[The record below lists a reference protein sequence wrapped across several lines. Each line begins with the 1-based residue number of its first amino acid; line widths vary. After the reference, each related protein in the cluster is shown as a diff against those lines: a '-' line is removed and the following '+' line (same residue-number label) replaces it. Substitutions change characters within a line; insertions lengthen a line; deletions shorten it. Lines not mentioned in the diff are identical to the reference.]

1 MADIQTINLPDFGE
15 FDDVEVIE
23 VCVKEGQLVDKEEP
37 IIVLETDKAAM
48 EIPASVNGF
57 IHKVLLKEGDK
68 VKIGMPFL
76 EIKID
81 PSTAKD
87 DIKSNDLK
95 DKKEE
100 LVPDEDNIDQEISYK
115 EKKNFNKKKNTS
127 IHSGP
132 ATRKLARE
140 FGIDLNQ
147 ITGSGPSNRI
157 LKEDLHNYVK
167 NILNNTSANNIV
179 SSKPN
184 IDFSIWG
191 SIKEEKLTKFKKTAL
206 DNLHSSWV
214 NIPHVTQHDEADI
227 SDLLELR
234 LKLNKKHKVKI
245 SPLAYIVKSTAESL
259 KHFPEMN
266 SSLSNDKE
274 LIIYKDYFNIGI
286 AIDTDDGLIVPNIKN
301 ANEKSISEISIE
313 ITKLSELA
321 ILSAG
326 IGYITMSTLMT
337 ATPISMNVTHGYS
350 IFSTGIVI
358 QAHVVGMFLPS
369 LITGN
374 LIKKYGHK
382 YIIFF
387 GIIILLS
394 CLVTNFLFE
403 TYYGFL
409 IGLILLGV
417 GWNFL
422 FVTGTSLLVISYND
436 EDRFLAQGINDFVVF
451 SSQALGSL
459 LAGFLLFLTSWQIL
473 NILCIPLIFLLLFF
487 TLNTSLSK
495 N

>member
-1 MADIQTINLPDFGE
+1 MADIQIINLPDFGE

-167 NILNNTSANNIV
+167 NILNNTSANNTV

-313 ITKLSELA
+313 ISKLSELA
-321 ILSAG
+321 KKRR
-326 IGYITMSTLMT
+326 ITKDMMSGATFTISSLGGFGGRFF
-337 ATPISMNVTHGYS
+337 TPIINPPEVGILGLSKIHDIVKLNRSTPYS
-350 IFSTGIVI
+350 
-358 QAHVVGMFLPS
+358 
-369 LITGN
+369 
-374 LIKKYGHK
+374 KKY
-382 YIIFF
+382 
-387 GIIILLS
+387 LPMSLS
-394 CLVTNFLFE
+394 YDHRVINGVYAVNFLNHLIS
-403 TYYGFL
+403 GFSD
-409 IGLILLGV
+409 IK
-417 GWNFL
+417 FL
-422 FVTGTSLLVISYND
+422 EKSFN
-436 EDRFLAQGINDFVVF
+436 
-451 SSQALGSL
+451 
-459 LAGFLLFLTSWQIL
+459 
-473 NILCIPLIFLLLFF
+473 
-487 TLNTSLSK
+487 
-495 N
+495 

>member
-1 MADIQTINLPDFGE
+1 MTDIQIINLPDFGE

-23 VCVKEGQLVDKEEP
+23 VCVKEGQLVDKDEP

-81 PSTAKD
+81 PSTTKD
-87 DIKSNDLK
+87 DIESNDSK
-95 DKKEE
+95 DIEE
-100 LVPDEDNIDQEISYK
+100 SSPDESEIIQEISY
-115 EKKNFNKKKNTS
+115 EKKKNPNKNKNSS

-132 ATRKLARE
+132 AVRKLARE

-167 NILNNTSANNIV
+167 NILNKTSGNIAIT
-179 SSKPN
+179 SKPN
-184 IDFSIWG
+184 IDFSKWG
-191 SIKEEKLTKFKKTAL
+191 SIKEEKLTKFKKAAL

-234 LKLNKKHKVKI
+234 LKLNKKNKVQI
-245 SPLAYIVKSTAESL
+245 SPLAYIVKSVVESL

-266 SSLSNDKE
+266 SSISNDKE

-301 ANEKSISEISIE
+301 ANKKSISEISIE

-321 ILSAG
+321 KKRR
-326 IGYITMSTLMT
+326 ITKDMMSGATFTISSLGGFGGRFF
-337 ATPISMNVTHGYS
+337 TPIINPPEVGILGLSKIHDIVKLNRSIPYS
-350 IFSTGIVI
+350 
-358 QAHVVGMFLPS
+358 
-369 LITGN
+369 
-374 LIKKYGHK
+374 KKY
-382 YIIFF
+382 
-387 GIIILLS
+387 LPMSLS
-394 CLVTNFLFE
+394 YDHRVINGVYAVNFLNHLIS
-403 TYYGFL
+403 GFSD
-409 IGLILLGV
+409 IK
-417 GWNFL
+417 FL
-422 FVTGTSLLVISYND
+422 EKSFN
-436 EDRFLAQGINDFVVF
+436 
-451 SSQALGSL
+451 
-459 LAGFLLFLTSWQIL
+459 
-473 NILCIPLIFLLLFF
+473 
-487 TLNTSLSK
+487 
-495 N
+495 

>member
-1 MADIQTINLPDFGE
+1 MADIQIINLPDFGE

-100 LVPDEDNIDQEISYK
+100 LVPDENNIDQEISYK

-167 NILNNTSANNIV
+167 NILNNTSTNNTIA
-179 SSKPN
+179 SKPN

-274 LIIYKDYFNIGI
+274 SIIFKDYFNIGI

-321 ILSAG
+321 KKRR
-326 IGYITMSTLMT
+326 ITKDMMSGATFTISSLGGFGGRFF
-337 ATPISMNVTHGYS
+337 TPIINPPEVGILGLSKIHDIVKLNRSTPYS
-350 IFSTGIVI
+350 
-358 QAHVVGMFLPS
+358 
-369 LITGN
+369 
-374 LIKKYGHK
+374 KKY
-382 YIIFF
+382 
-387 GIIILLS
+387 LPMSLS
-394 CLVTNFLFE
+394 YDHRVINGVYAVNFLNHLIS
-403 TYYGFL
+403 GFSD
-409 IGLILLGV
+409 IK
-417 GWNFL
+417 FL
-422 FVTGTSLLVISYND
+422 EKSFN
-436 EDRFLAQGINDFVVF
+436 
-451 SSQALGSL
+451 
-459 LAGFLLFLTSWQIL
+459 
-473 NILCIPLIFLLLFF
+473 
-487 TLNTSLSK
+487 
-495 N
+495 

>member
-1 MADIQTINLPDFGE
+1 MADIQIINLPDFGE

-95 DKKEE
+95 DQKEE
-100 LVPDEDNIDQEISYK
+100 LVSDKNNIDQEISYK

-167 NILNNTSANNIV
+167 NILNNTSANNTV

-214 NIPHVTQHDEADI
+214 SIPHVTQHDDVDV

-245 SPLAYIVKSTAESL
+245 SPLAFIVKSAVESL
-259 KHFPEMN
+259 KHFPDMN

-274 LIIYKDYFNIGI
+274 LIIFKDYFNIGI

-301 ANEKSISEISIE
+301 ADEKSISEISTE
-313 ITKLSELA
+313 ISKLSELA
-321 ILSAG
+321 KKRR
-326 IGYITMSTLMT
+326 ITKDMMSGATFTISSLGGFGGRFF
-337 ATPISMNVTHGYS
+337 TPIINPPEVGILGLSKIHDVVKLNGSKPYS
-350 IFSTGIVI
+350 QTYLPMSLSYDHRVI
-358 QAHVVGMFLPS
+358 NGVYAV
-369 LITGN
+369 
-374 LIKKYGHK
+374 
-382 YIIFF
+382 
-387 GIIILLS
+387 
-394 CLVTNFLFE
+394 NFLNHLISKVSDVK
-403 TYYGFL
+403 FL
-409 IGLILLGV
+409 EKSF
-417 GWNFL
+417 N
-422 FVTGTSLLVISYND
+422 
-436 EDRFLAQGINDFVVF
+436 
-451 SSQALGSL
+451 
-459 LAGFLLFLTSWQIL
+459 
-473 NILCIPLIFLLLFF
+473 
-487 TLNTSLSK
+487 
-495 N
+495 

>member
-1 MADIQTINLPDFGE
+1 MADIQIINLPDFGE

-81 PSTAKD
+81 QSTAKD
-87 DIKSNDLK
+87 DIKSNDSK

-100 LVPDEDNIDQEISYK
+100 LNSDESNPVQETLY
-115 EKKNFNKKKNTS
+115 EKKKNSNKKKNTS

-147 ITGSGPSNRI
+147 ISGSGPSNRI

-167 NILNNTSANNIV
+167 NILNKTSSNITIA
-179 SSKPN
+179 SKPN

-214 NIPHVTQHDEADI
+214 SIPHVTQHDEADI

-245 SPLAYIVKSTAESL
+245 SPLAYIVKSTVESL

-274 LIIYKDYFNIGI
+274 SIIFKDYFNIGI

-301 ANEKSISEISIE
+301 ANEKTISEISIE
-313 ITKLSELA
+313 ISKLSELA
-321 ILSAG
+321 KKRR
-326 IGYITMSTLMT
+326 ITKDMMSGATFTISSLGGFGGKFF
-337 ATPISMNVTHGYS
+337 TPIINPPEV
-350 IFSTGIVI
+350 GILGLSKIHDVVKLNGSKPCSQKYLPMSLSYDHRVI
-358 QAHVVGMFLPS
+358 NGVYAV
-369 LITGN
+369 
-374 LIKKYGHK
+374 
-382 YIIFF
+382 
-387 GIIILLS
+387 
-394 CLVTNFLFE
+394 NFLNH
-403 TYYGFL
+403 L
-409 IGLILLGV
+409 ISALADIKLLEKSF
-417 GWNFL
+417 NK
-422 FVTGTSLLVISYND
+422 I
-436 EDRFLAQGINDFVVF
+436 
-451 SSQALGSL
+451 
-459 LAGFLLFLTSWQIL
+459 
-473 NILCIPLIFLLLFF
+473 
-487 TLNTSLSK
+487 
-495 N
+495 

>member
-1 MADIQTINLPDFGE
+1 MADIQIINLPDFGE

-81 PSTAKD
+81 QSTAKD
-87 DIKSNDLK
+87 DIKSNDSK
-95 DKKEE
+95 YKKEE
-100 LVPDEDNIDQEISYK
+100 LNSDESNPVQETLY
-115 EKKNFNKKKNTS
+115 EKKKNTNKKKNTS

-147 ITGSGPSNRI
+147 ISGSGPSNRI

-167 NILNNTSANNIV
+167 NILNKTSSNITIA
-179 SSKPN
+179 SKPN

-214 NIPHVTQHDEADI
+214 SIPHVTQHDETDI

-234 LKLNKKHKVKI
+234 SKLNKKHKVKI
-245 SPLAYIVKSTAESL
+245 SPLAYIVKSTVESL

-274 LIIYKDYFNIGI
+274 SIIFKDYFNIGI

-301 ANEKSISEISIE
+301 ANEKTISEISIE
-313 ITKLSELA
+313 ISKLSELA
-321 ILSAG
+321 KKRR
-326 IGYITMSTLMT
+326 ITKDMMSGATFTISSLGGFGGKFF
-337 ATPISMNVTHGYS
+337 TPIINPPEVGILGLSKIHDVVKLNESEPYS
-350 IFSTGIVI
+350 QKCLPMSLSYDHRVI
-358 QAHVVGMFLPS
+358 NGVYAV
-369 LITGN
+369 
-374 LIKKYGHK
+374 
-382 YIIFF
+382 
-387 GIIILLS
+387 
-394 CLVTNFLFE
+394 NFLNR
-403 TYYGFL
+403 L
-409 IGLILLGV
+409 ISALADIKLLEKSF
-417 GWNFL
+417 NK
-422 FVTGTSLLVISYND
+422 I
-436 EDRFLAQGINDFVVF
+436 
-451 SSQALGSL
+451 
-459 LAGFLLFLTSWQIL
+459 
-473 NILCIPLIFLLLFF
+473 
-487 TLNTSLSK
+487 
-495 N
+495 

>member
-1 MADIQTINLPDFGE
+1 MADIQIINLPDFGE

-100 LVPDEDNIDQEISYK
+100 LIPDENNIDQEISYK
-115 EKKNFNKKKNTS
+115 KKKNFNKKKNTS

-167 NILNNTSANNIV
+167 NILNNTSANNTIV
-179 SSKPN
+179 SKPN
-184 IDFSIWG
+184 IDFSKWG

-321 ILSAG
+321 KKRR
-326 IGYITMSTLMT
+326 ITKDMMSGATFTISSLGGFGGRFF
-337 ATPISMNVTHGYS
+337 TPIINPPEVGILGLSKIHDIVKLNRSTPYS
-350 IFSTGIVI
+350 
-358 QAHVVGMFLPS
+358 
-369 LITGN
+369 
-374 LIKKYGHK
+374 KKY
-382 YIIFF
+382 
-387 GIIILLS
+387 LPMSLS
-394 CLVTNFLFE
+394 YDHRVINGVYAVNFLNHLIS
-403 TYYGFL
+403 GFSD
-409 IGLILLGV
+409 IK
-417 GWNFL
+417 FL
-422 FVTGTSLLVISYND
+422 EKSFN
-436 EDRFLAQGINDFVVF
+436 
-451 SSQALGSL
+451 
-459 LAGFLLFLTSWQIL
+459 
-473 NILCIPLIFLLLFF
+473 
-487 TLNTSLSK
+487 
-495 N
+495 

>member
-1 MADIQTINLPDFGE
+1 MADIQIINLPDFGE

-100 LVPDEDNIDQEISYK
+100 LVPDENNIDQEISYK

-167 NILNNTSANNIV
+167 NILNNTSANNTV

-184 IDFSIWG
+184 VDFSIWG

-321 ILSAG
+321 KKRR
-326 IGYITMSTLMT
+326 ITKDMMSGATFTISSLGGFGGRFF
-337 ATPISMNVTHGYS
+337 TPIINPPEVGILGLSKIHDIVKLNRSTPYS
-350 IFSTGIVI
+350 
-358 QAHVVGMFLPS
+358 
-369 LITGN
+369 
-374 LIKKYGHK
+374 KKY
-382 YIIFF
+382 
-387 GIIILLS
+387 LPMSLS
-394 CLVTNFLFE
+394 YDHRVINGVYAVNFLNHLIS
-403 TYYGFL
+403 GFSD
-409 IGLILLGV
+409 IK
-417 GWNFL
+417 FL
-422 FVTGTSLLVISYND
+422 EKSFN
-436 EDRFLAQGINDFVVF
+436 
-451 SSQALGSL
+451 
-459 LAGFLLFLTSWQIL
+459 
-473 NILCIPLIFLLLFF
+473 
-487 TLNTSLSK
+487 
-495 N
+495 

>member
-1 MADIQTINLPDFGE
+1 MADIQIINLPDFGE

-81 PSTAKD
+81 PSNAKD

-100 LVPDEDNIDQEISYK
+100 LVPDENNIDQEISYK

-167 NILNNTSANNIV
+167 NILNNTSANNTV

-245 SPLAYIVKSTAESL
+245 SPLAYIVKSTVESL

-274 LIIYKDYFNIGI
+274 SIIFKDYFNIGI

-301 ANEKSISEISIE
+301 ANERSISEISIE

-321 ILSAG
+321 KKRR
-326 IGYITMSTLMT
+326 ITKDMMSGATFTISSLGGFGGRFF
-337 ATPISMNVTHGYS
+337 TPIINPPEVGILGLSKIHDIVKLNRSTPYS
-350 IFSTGIVI
+350 TKYLPMSLSYDHRVI
-358 QAHVVGMFLPS
+358 NGVYAV
-369 LITGN
+369 
-374 LIKKYGHK
+374 
-382 YIIFF
+382 
-387 GIIILLS
+387 
-394 CLVTNFLFE
+394 NFLNHLIS
-403 TYYGFL
+403 GFSD
-409 IGLILLGV
+409 IK
-417 GWNFL
+417 FL
-422 FVTGTSLLVISYND
+422 EKSFN
-436 EDRFLAQGINDFVVF
+436 
-451 SSQALGSL
+451 
-459 LAGFLLFLTSWQIL
+459 
-473 NILCIPLIFLLLFF
+473 
-487 TLNTSLSK
+487 
-495 N
+495 

>member
-1 MADIQTINLPDFGE
+1 MADIQIINLPDFGE

-100 LVPDEDNIDQEISYK
+100 LVPDENNIDQEISYK

-167 NILNNTSANNIV
+167 NILNNKSANNTV

-245 SPLAYIVKSTAESL
+245 SPLAYIIKSTAESL

-321 ILSAG
+321 KKRR
-326 IGYITMSTLMT
+326 ITKDMMSGATFTISSLGGFGGRFF
-337 ATPISMNVTHGYS
+337 TPIINPPEVGILGLSKIHDIVKLNRSTPYS
-350 IFSTGIVI
+350 
-358 QAHVVGMFLPS
+358 
-369 LITGN
+369 
-374 LIKKYGHK
+374 KKY
-382 YIIFF
+382 
-387 GIIILLS
+387 LPMSLS
-394 CLVTNFLFE
+394 YDHRVINGVYAVNFLNHLIS
-403 TYYGFL
+403 GFSD
-409 IGLILLGV
+409 IK
-417 GWNFL
+417 FL
-422 FVTGTSLLVISYND
+422 EKSFN
-436 EDRFLAQGINDFVVF
+436 
-451 SSQALGSL
+451 
-459 LAGFLLFLTSWQIL
+459 
-473 NILCIPLIFLLLFF
+473 
-487 TLNTSLSK
+487 
-495 N
+495 

>member
-1 MADIQTINLPDFGE
+1 MADIQIINLPDFGE

-100 LVPDEDNIDQEISYK
+100 LVPDENNIDQEISYK

-167 NILNNTSANNIV
+167 NILNNTSANNTV

-245 SPLAYIVKSTAESL
+245 SPLAYIVKSTVESL

-274 LIIYKDYFNIGI
+274 SIIFKDYFNIGI

-321 ILSAG
+321 KKRR
-326 IGYITMSTLMT
+326 ITKDMMSGATFTISSLGGFGGRFF
-337 ATPISMNVTHGYS
+337 TPIINPPEVGILGLSKIHDIVKLNRSTPYS
-350 IFSTGIVI
+350 
-358 QAHVVGMFLPS
+358 
-369 LITGN
+369 
-374 LIKKYGHK
+374 KKY
-382 YIIFF
+382 
-387 GIIILLS
+387 LPMSLS
-394 CLVTNFLFE
+394 YDHRVINGVYAVNFLNHLIS
-403 TYYGFL
+403 GFSD
-409 IGLILLGV
+409 IK
-417 GWNFL
+417 FL
-422 FVTGTSLLVISYND
+422 EKSFN
-436 EDRFLAQGINDFVVF
+436 
-451 SSQALGSL
+451 
-459 LAGFLLFLTSWQIL
+459 
-473 NILCIPLIFLLLFF
+473 
-487 TLNTSLSK
+487 
-495 N
+495 

>member
-100 LVPDEDNIDQEISYK
+100 LVPDENNIDQEISYK

-167 NILNNTSANNIV
+167 NILNNTSANNTV

-321 ILSAG
+321 KKRR
-326 IGYITMSTLMT
+326 ITKDMMSGATFTISSLGGFGGRFF
-337 ATPISMNVTHGYS
+337 TPIINPPEVGILGLSKIHDIVKLNRSTPYS
-350 IFSTGIVI
+350 
-358 QAHVVGMFLPS
+358 
-369 LITGN
+369 
-374 LIKKYGHK
+374 KKY
-382 YIIFF
+382 
-387 GIIILLS
+387 LPMSLS
-394 CLVTNFLFE
+394 YDHRVINGVYAVNFLNHLIS
-403 TYYGFL
+403 GFSD
-409 IGLILLGV
+409 IK
-417 GWNFL
+417 FL
-422 FVTGTSLLVISYND
+422 EKSFN
-436 EDRFLAQGINDFVVF
+436 
-451 SSQALGSL
+451 
-459 LAGFLLFLTSWQIL
+459 
-473 NILCIPLIFLLLFF
+473 
-487 TLNTSLSK
+487 
-495 N
+495 

>member
-1 MADIQTINLPDFGE
+1 MADIQIINLPDFGE

-100 LVPDEDNIDQEISYK
+100 LVPDENNIDQEISYK

-167 NILNNTSANNIV
+167 NILNNTSANNTV

-184 IDFSIWG
+184 VDFSIWG

-245 SPLAYIVKSTAESL
+245 SPLAYIVKSTVESL

-321 ILSAG
+321 KKRR
-326 IGYITMSTLMT
+326 ITKDMMSGATFTISSLGGFGGRFF
-337 ATPISMNVTHGYS
+337 TPIINPPEVGILGLSKIHDIVKLNRSTPYS
-350 IFSTGIVI
+350 
-358 QAHVVGMFLPS
+358 
-369 LITGN
+369 
-374 LIKKYGHK
+374 KKY
-382 YIIFF
+382 
-387 GIIILLS
+387 LPMSLS
-394 CLVTNFLFE
+394 YDHRVINGVYAVNFLNHLIS
-403 TYYGFL
+403 GFSD
-409 IGLILLGV
+409 IK
-417 GWNFL
+417 FL
-422 FVTGTSLLVISYND
+422 EKSFN
-436 EDRFLAQGINDFVVF
+436 
-451 SSQALGSL
+451 
-459 LAGFLLFLTSWQIL
+459 
-473 NILCIPLIFLLLFF
+473 
-487 TLNTSLSK
+487 
-495 N
+495 

>member
-1 MADIQTINLPDFGE
+1 MADIQIINLPDFGE

-57 IHKVLLKEGDK
+57 IHKILLKEGDK

-95 DKKEE
+95 DKNEE
-100 LVPDEDNIDQEISYK
+100 LVLDENNIDQEISYK

-167 NILNNTSANNIV
+167 NILNNTSANNTV

-274 LIIYKDYFNIGI
+274 SIIFKDYFNIGI

-321 ILSAG
+321 KKRR
-326 IGYITMSTLMT
+326 ITKDMMSGATFTISSLGGFGGRFF
-337 ATPISMNVTHGYS
+337 TPIINPPEVGILGLSKIHDIVKLNRSTPYS
-350 IFSTGIVI
+350 TKYLPMSLSYDHRVI
-358 QAHVVGMFLPS
+358 NGVYAV
-369 LITGN
+369 
-374 LIKKYGHK
+374 
-382 YIIFF
+382 
-387 GIIILLS
+387 
-394 CLVTNFLFE
+394 NFLNHLISKVSDVK
-403 TYYGFL
+403 FL
-409 IGLILLGV
+409 EKSF
-417 GWNFL
+417 N
-422 FVTGTSLLVISYND
+422 
-436 EDRFLAQGINDFVVF
+436 
-451 SSQALGSL
+451 
-459 LAGFLLFLTSWQIL
+459 
-473 NILCIPLIFLLLFF
+473 
-487 TLNTSLSK
+487 
-495 N
+495 

>member
-1 MADIQTINLPDFGE
+1 MADIQIINLPDFGE

-81 PSTAKD
+81 QSTAKD
-87 DIKSNDLK
+87 DIKSNDSK

-100 LVPDEDNIDQEISYK
+100 LNSDESNPVQETLY
-115 EKKNFNKKKNTS
+115 EKKKNSNKKKNTS

-147 ITGSGPSNRI
+147 ISGSGPSNRI

-167 NILNNTSANNIV
+167 NILNKTSSNITIA
-179 SSKPN
+179 SKPN

-214 NIPHVTQHDEADI
+214 SIPHVTQHDEADI

-245 SPLAYIVKSTAESL
+245 SPLAYIVKSTVESL

-274 LIIYKDYFNIGI
+274 SIIFKDYFNIGI

-301 ANEKSISEISIE
+301 ANEKTISEISIE
-313 ITKLSELA
+313 ISKLSELA
-321 ILSAG
+321 KKRR
-326 IGYITMSTLMT
+326 ITKDMMSGATFTISSLGGFGGKFF
-337 ATPISMNVTHGYS
+337 TPIINPPEVGILGLSKIHDVVKLNESEPYS
-350 IFSTGIVI
+350 QKCLPMSLSYDHRVI
-358 QAHVVGMFLPS
+358 NGVYAV
-369 LITGN
+369 
-374 LIKKYGHK
+374 
-382 YIIFF
+382 
-387 GIIILLS
+387 
-394 CLVTNFLFE
+394 NFLNH
-403 TYYGFL
+403 L
-409 IGLILLGV
+409 ISALADIKLLEKSF
-417 GWNFL
+417 NK
-422 FVTGTSLLVISYND
+422 I
-436 EDRFLAQGINDFVVF
+436 
-451 SSQALGSL
+451 
-459 LAGFLLFLTSWQIL
+459 
-473 NILCIPLIFLLLFF
+473 
-487 TLNTSLSK
+487 
-495 N
+495 

>member
-1 MADIQTINLPDFGE
+1 MADIQIINLPDFGE

-57 IHKVLLKEGDK
+57 IHKILLKEGDK

-100 LVPDEDNIDQEISYK
+100 LVPDENNIDQEISYK

-167 NILNNTSANNIV
+167 NILNNTSANNTV

-321 ILSAG
+321 KKRR
-326 IGYITMSTLMT
+326 ITKDMMSGATFTISSLGGFGGRFF
-337 ATPISMNVTHGYS
+337 TPIINPPEVGILGLSKIHDIVKLNRSTPYS
-350 IFSTGIVI
+350 
-358 QAHVVGMFLPS
+358 
-369 LITGN
+369 
-374 LIKKYGHK
+374 KKY
-382 YIIFF
+382 
-387 GIIILLS
+387 LPMSLS
-394 CLVTNFLFE
+394 YDHRVINGVYAVNFLNHLIS
-403 TYYGFL
+403 GFSD
-409 IGLILLGV
+409 IK
-417 GWNFL
+417 FL
-422 FVTGTSLLVISYND
+422 EKSFN
-436 EDRFLAQGINDFVVF
+436 
-451 SSQALGSL
+451 
-459 LAGFLLFLTSWQIL
+459 
-473 NILCIPLIFLLLFF
+473 
-487 TLNTSLSK
+487 
-495 N
+495 

>member
-1 MADIQTINLPDFGE
+1 MADIQIINLPDFGE

-100 LVPDEDNIDQEISYK
+100 LVPDENNIDQEISYK

-167 NILNNTSANNIV
+167 NILNNTSANNTV

-245 SPLAYIVKSTAESL
+245 SPLAYIIKSTAESL

-321 ILSAG
+321 KKRR
-326 IGYITMSTLMT
+326 ITKDMMSGATFTISSLGGFGGRFF
-337 ATPISMNVTHGYS
+337 TPIINPPEVGILGLSKIHDIVKLNRSTPYS
-350 IFSTGIVI
+350 
-358 QAHVVGMFLPS
+358 
-369 LITGN
+369 
-374 LIKKYGHK
+374 KKY
-382 YIIFF
+382 
-387 GIIILLS
+387 LPMSLS
-394 CLVTNFLFE
+394 YDHRVINGVYAVNFLNH
-403 TYYGFL
+403 L
-409 IGLILLGV
+409 ISALADIKLLEKS
-417 GWNFL
+417 FKK
-422 FVTGTSLLVISYND
+422 I
-436 EDRFLAQGINDFVVF
+436 
-451 SSQALGSL
+451 
-459 LAGFLLFLTSWQIL
+459 
-473 NILCIPLIFLLLFF
+473 
-487 TLNTSLSK
+487 
-495 N
+495 